1 MNILMAEYYSAIK
14 RSGTESFVAM
24 WTDLETVRHSEV
36 SQKEKTKYCM
46 LVHICGLQKNGPDE
60 PLQAGIGMQIW
71 RTDVRAW
78 RGKKSDGSEPG
89 AATHTLPRVKQ
100 PASGHTAPCIRH
112 GAQLSALWWPSGVG
126 CGVGRREVR
135 E

>member
-1 MNILMAEYYSAIK
+1 
-14 RSGTESFVAM
+14 
-24 WTDLETVRHSEV
+24 
-36 SQKEKTKYCM
+36 M

-112 GAQLSALWWPSGVG
+112 GAQLAALWWPSGVG